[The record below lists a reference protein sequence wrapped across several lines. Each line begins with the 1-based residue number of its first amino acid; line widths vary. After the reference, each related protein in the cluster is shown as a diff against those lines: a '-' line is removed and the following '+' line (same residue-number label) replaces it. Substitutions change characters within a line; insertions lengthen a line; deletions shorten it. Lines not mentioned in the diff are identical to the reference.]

1 MRCPPREG
9 GWGGLALRAM
19 TLRTRGAP
27 RGRSSAGGMLAKGWG
42 ATGEGCSLHFA
53 VSYPNLDALI
63 PEQRVELKV
72 MPCEALQLLHKS
84 DPTASMTL
92 RTRRACNTRAM
103 QTKARAVAHSVWLI
117 FYCRLWRRILALA
130 SQGKRRNSCG

>member
-1 MRCPPREG
+1 MSPAGRRLGRSRSPGHDLTHPGRTKG
-9 GWGGLALRAM
+9 PVVGWRDAGQRLGRY
-19 TLRTRGAP
+19 
-27 RGRSSAGGMLAKGWG
+27 RGRVLPA
-42 ATGEGCSLHFA
+42 FA

-72 MPCEALQLLHKS
+72 MPCEALQLLHES

-130 SQGKRRNSCG
+130 SKGKRRNSCG